1 MSDDLACCLSGKV
14 VRNISVNK
22 RPERPYGISNHSNI
36 YGKSGD
42 FKWSSVKVLADNQ
55 RLERPCW
62 TSNRSEKQQRFLRIP
77 WRPLLADFAC
87 NTVFPAKKS
96 KISRP
101 IRGNDSHTGFIIYN
115 LKRYKTF
122 SGSQEEQLWQVW
134 WLGMQW
140 FWRWSLTSVVTRHA
154 VVLKMKLNMCSV
166 DEIRTLGTFRSENL
180 RRVINE
186 GKDHEFE
193 SCIKM
198 EIIDQYQI

>member
-1 MSDDLACCLSGKV
+1 MLEWFQ
-14 VRNISVNK
+14 I
-22 RPERPYGISNHSNI
+22 PYGRSGLLLTEIFLTTFPDKQHAKLSDISAMYLYVIQCLFSMEKISCTADRGIWNHSNI

-115 LKRYKTF
+115 LRSKSAQRPYFVNTAH
-122 SGSQEEQLWQVW
+122 V
-134 WLGMQW
+134 
-140 FWRWSLTSVVTRHA
+140 
-154 VVLKMKLNMCSV
+154 KLHLQNHCMPSHHTC
-166 DEIRTLGTFRSENL
+166 
-180 RRVINE
+180 
-186 GKDHEFE
+186 
-193 SCIKM
+193 
-198 EIIDQYQI
+198 